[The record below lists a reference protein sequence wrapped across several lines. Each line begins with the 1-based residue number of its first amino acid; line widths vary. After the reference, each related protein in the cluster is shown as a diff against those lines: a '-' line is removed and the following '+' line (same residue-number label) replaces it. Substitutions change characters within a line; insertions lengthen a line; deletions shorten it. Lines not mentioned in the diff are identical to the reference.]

1 MLFMSDEMQEI
12 IEEPVEQMEPVEGE
26 DIVEQEAADGK
37 NDGGEE
43 KDLRDG
49 KGRFKHNG
57 VQSRF
62 NELTRKNHESERRA
76 RDAERRASYFE
87 GLATQTAQNPA
98 ENAAKPTADQ
108 YDDYNEFVEALTD
121 WKVAQKTQTMQSD
134 AAKGVL
140 ENERKANYAER
151 LEEAKS
157 TIPDFVEVVGAS
169 DVTIANHVGELVM
182 DSARGPEILYHLA
195 QNPSLANT
203 LNGLSERRAAM
214 EIGRLEAQLEA
225 PVVKRQSQAPA
236 PISPISQGVSGKVNL
251 DTADFETYVRER
263 KKQGSRYY

>member
-1 MLFMSDEMQEI
+1 MSDETQEI
-12 IEEPVEQMEPVEGE
+12 IEEPVEQITEPVEGE
-26 DIVEQEAADGK
+26 SIAEQDAVDEK

-43 KDLRDG
+43 KDLRDE
-49 KGRFKHNG
+49 KGRFRKSG
-57 VQSRF
+57 VQDRIDD
-62 NELTRKNHESERRA
+62 LTRKF

-98 ENAAKPTADQ
+98 DNAAKPNADQ

-151 LEEAKS
+151 LEEVKS

-214 EIGRLEAQLEA
+214 EIGRLEAQLET